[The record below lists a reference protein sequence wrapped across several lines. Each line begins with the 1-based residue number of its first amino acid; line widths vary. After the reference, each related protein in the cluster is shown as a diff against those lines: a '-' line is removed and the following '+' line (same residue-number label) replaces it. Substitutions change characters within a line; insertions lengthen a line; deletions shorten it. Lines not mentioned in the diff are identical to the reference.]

1 MSKTRGRPFPPGNKL
16 GRGRPK
22 GSRNKEKS
30 PGQHLLDQYAPHL
43 VRKCIALAMQGDHTA
58 LRMCMD
64 RISPARQDSYI
75 KMPLP
80 AIRTAQDVD
89 QAAEKVTQAVWRGA
103 ITPAE
108 GEKMMSVL
116 KSSSGSIESAGWENR
131 LEKLEENI
139 GDRDRE

>member
-16 GRGRPK
+16 GSGRPK

-116 KSSSGSIESAGWENR
+116 KSRSGSIESAGWENR

>member
-16 GRGRPK
+16 GSGRPK

-64 RISPARQDSYI
+64 RISPARQDGYI
-75 KMPLP
+75 KMALP

-116 KSSSGSIESAGWENR
+116 KSRSGSIESAGWENR

-139 GDRDRE
+139 CDRDRE

>member
-116 KSSSGSIESAGWENR
+116 KSRSGSIESAGWENR